1 MALPIWQRTITTEAG
16 DVIPGAEVEVVNEA
30 TGLAADIFS
39 NRSGTTSRT
48 NPFFTGA
55 DGFAQFYVAPG
66 EYRITATGPTGSIT
80 WRWNVLTGDAALMAN
95 NSGASS
101 LGTLAAQNAN
111 SVNISGGAI
120 SSTNVTGGTVNATT
134 LQQGGSQAYVRS
146 NILGTVSESGGI
158 PTGAIIERGSN
169 ANGEFVKYADGTFIQ
184 QVFNFDSGLI
194 QSDVQD
200 QFDRSNTW
208 FFPGGAFTSPLG
220 YVVYAQAK
228 SNATTG
234 SFARNHMHVFEG
246 GRWADDVSSNRDSSF
261 ISFFIYMPLSAANM
275 TTNDTSEILVRATAI
290 GRWY

>member
-39 NRSGTTSRT
+39 NRAGTTPRS

-80 WRWNVLTGDAALMAN
+80 WRWNVLTGDAALMTN
-95 NSGASS
+95 NTGSAT
-101 LGTLAAQNAN
+101 LGTVAAQNAN

-120 SSTNVTGGTVNATT
+120 SSTNVTAGTVNATT

-146 NILGTVSESGGI
+146 NIIGTVSQSGGV

-169 ANGEFVKYADGTFIQ
+169 SNGEYVKFADGTLMQTVNIG
-184 QVFNFDSGLI
+184 VAGDGEATYEFNWDYP
-194 QSDVQD
+194 
-200 QFDRSNTW
+200 TP
-208 FFPGGAFTSPLG
+208 FF
-220 YVVYAQAK
+220 
-228 SNATTG
+228 TG
-234 SFARNHMHVFEG
+234 STIPLTLNILSNSFAGGNLGDGRYRIESYTATSRNSLTT
-246 GRWADDVSSNRDSSF
+246 A
-261 ISFFIYMPLSAANM
+261 FFKFTAG
-275 TTNDTSEILVRATAI
+275 TATAVEFSTTLTVAAR